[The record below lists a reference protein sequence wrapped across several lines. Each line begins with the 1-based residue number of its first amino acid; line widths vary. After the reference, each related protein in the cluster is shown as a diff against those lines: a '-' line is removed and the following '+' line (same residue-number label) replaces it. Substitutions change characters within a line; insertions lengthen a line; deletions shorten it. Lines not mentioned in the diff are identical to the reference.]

1 MSDLFRKEY
10 NSIHKLHEYEKE
22 TKIIAENLVE
32 KYSAINSREM
42 SLAIT
47 NLEQSIMWFTKG
59 LYAFKGEN
67 E

>member
-10 NSIHKLHEYEKE
+10 NSVHKLHGYEKE
-22 TKIIAENLVE
+22 VKSIAEQLVA
-32 KYSAINSREM
+32 KYSAIQSREI

-59 LYAFKGEN
+59 LYAFKGET